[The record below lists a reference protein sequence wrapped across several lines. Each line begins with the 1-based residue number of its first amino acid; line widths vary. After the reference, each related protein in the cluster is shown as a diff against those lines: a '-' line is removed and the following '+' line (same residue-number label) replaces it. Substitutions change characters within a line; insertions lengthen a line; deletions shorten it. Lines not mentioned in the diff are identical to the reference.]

1 MRKTCKLKNILLLLL
16 GSAILAFG
24 LYHIHSV
31 SDITEG
37 GSLGLTLLL
46 DHWFDISPSI
56 SGLILN
62 LICYGIGWKT
72 LGRRFILYSL
82 ISSLGFSAVYAVCEQ
97 FPPLG
102 VGLAEHPLAAALLGA
117 VFVGVGVGFCIRAG
131 GAPTADDAIAMSLQK
146 LLKLPKIETVYLV
159 SDLTVLALSLSY
171 IPFQRIVYSL
181 MTVILSGK
189 IIGWIQ
195 RIKKDISF

>member
-1 MRKTCKLKNILLLLL
+1 MKIKNLLLLL
-16 GSAILAFG
+16 WGSAILAFG

-31 SDITEG
+31 SGVTEG

-56 SGLILN
+56 SGLTLN
-62 LICYGIGWKT
+62 LVCYGIGWKT
-72 LGRRFILYSL
+72 LGKGFILYSL
-82 ISSLGFSAVYAVCEQ
+82 LATLGFSAVYAVCEQ

-102 VGLAEHPLAAALLGA
+102 AGLADYPLAAALLGA
-117 VFVGVGVGFCIRAG
+117 VFVGVGVGLCIRAG
-131 GAPTADDAIAMSLQK
+131 GAPTADDAIAMSIQK
-146 LLKLPKIETVYLV
+146 LLKLKKIETVYLV

-189 IIGWIQ
+189 IIGLIQ
-195 RIKKDISF
+195 RIPTQKNSG